1 MAMDREQGAK
11 LMQNLLRNM
20 VQREASDLI
29 ITAGFP
35 PAIKVDGEIR
45 PVTDRPLTGAEGAV
59 LVRAI
64 MNDRQNRDFEATKE
78 CNFAIA
84 PPGIGRFR
92 VSAFMQR
99 GNQGMVLRTINP
111 DIPTVKSL
119 RLPPQLNAV
128 AMAKRGLVI
137 VAGATGAGKS
147 TTMAAM
153 VGHRNAN
160 SRGHII
166 TIEDPIEYVHN
177 HGGCV
182 VTQREVGVDTTE
194 WETALKN
201 CLRQA
206 PDVIQIG
213 EIRDRRTMEHAVQF
227 AETGHLC
234 LSTIH
239 ANNANQTLDRIINL
253 YSEERRQQLLM
264 DLSFNLKAVISQR
277 LLRKAEGEGRVPA
290 VEILLNT
297 PLVADMIF
305 KGEVAEL
312 KGLMAKSGELGMQTF
327 DQSIFDL
334 YETGEVTYEEALR
347 NADSQNELRLRI
359 KLESKRGE
367 RSFDEGL
374 DDLRLEDRDSGH
386 RVGA

>member
-1 MAMDREQGAK
+1 MAMDRERGAK
-11 LMQNLLRNM
+11 LMQNLLRAM
-20 VQREASDLI
+20 VQQEASDLI

-35 PAIKVDGEIR
+35 PAIKVDGEFR
-45 PVTDRPLTGAEGAV
+45 PVTDRPLTGEEGAV

-64 MNDRQNRDFEATKE
+64 MSDRQNREFEATKE

-99 GNQGMVLRTINP
+99 GQQGMVLRTINP
-111 DIPTVKSL
+111 DIPTVRSL
-119 RLPPQLNAV
+119 GLPLQLDEV
-128 AMAKRGLVI
+128 VMTKRGLVI

-147 TTMAAM
+147 TTLAAM

-160 SRGHII
+160 SRGHIV

-177 HGGCV
+177 HQGCV

-194 WETALKN
+194 WENALKN

-277 LLRKAEGEGRVPA
+277 LLRRAEGEGRVPA

-312 KGLMAKSGELGMQTF
+312 KNIMAKSRELGMMTF
-327 DQSIFDL
+327 DQSLFDL
-334 YETGEVTYEEALR
+334 YESGKVTYAEALR
-347 NADSQNELRLRI
+347 HADSQNELRLRI
-359 KLESKRGE
+359 KLESKRQE
-367 RSFDEGL
+367 HTFEEGL
-374 DDLRLEDRDSGH
+374 DNIQLENYDTGQ
-386 RVGA
+386 RVGN